1 MRHDSGQSLLEFILV
16 TTLVALALAV
26 PWLDGQ
32 SPAELLLASL
42 ASLAAAHVD
51 WLKLI

>member
-1 MRHDSGQSLLEFILV
+1 MRHDSGQSIVEFILV
-16 TTLVALALAV
+16 TTFVALALIL

-42 ASLAAAHVD
+42 ATLAATRVD